1 MLPKMKNFDLFG
13 IVHLSECYMRLAIPF
28 IVEDDGNVELGIIDV
43 LENLRIQGVVLGIRM
58 LSHEA
63 LHLRRE
69 TGYAVGGSHV
79 ELLRLCMIFSN
90 LRIVEQL
97 LLARNEK
104 ENR

>member
-1 MLPKMKNFDLFG
+1 MSGDG
-13 IVHLSECYMRLAIPF
+13 D
-28 IVEDDGNVELGIIDV
+28 VERCHIDV
-43 LENLRIQGVVLGIRM
+43 LENLRIQGVVLGIGV

-79 ELLRLCMIFSN
+79 ELLRLCMILSN
-90 LRIVEQL
+90 LSIVEQL
-97 LLARNEK
+97 LLARNEE